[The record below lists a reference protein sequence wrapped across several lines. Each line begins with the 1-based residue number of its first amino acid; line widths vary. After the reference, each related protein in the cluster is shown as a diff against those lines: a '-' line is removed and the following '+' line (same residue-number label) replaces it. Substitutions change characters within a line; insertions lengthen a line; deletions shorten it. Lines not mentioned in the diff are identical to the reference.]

1 MSRHY
6 VRTSRRR
13 APRPPGPPGRRASR
27 PRPGPPARPP
37 RPGRAGAL
45 DSRTGAAG
53 GIGAW
58 AQGSA
63 GGEAAGVRVWVGTAD
78 SGASG
83 GVRRGSRRRRVAQ
96 VRGGGRGAAR
106 CPGWDDLRRPH
117 PRPGGRGAVPVRQ
130 HGLPLR
136 RRQRARSHTPVRHGR
151 RVLPRE
157 PQNGRRR
164 RLRGRVRDV
173 RPAVGASTKASKVQ
187 VRRVGA
193 WEDLVPDVCVRR
205 GGAWTKAQ
213 AKGVPHLANPPDAG
227 RLLRSS

>member
-6 VRTSRRR
+6 VRTSRGRD
-13 APRPPGPPGRRASR
+13 PRPPGPPGRRASR
-27 PRPGPPARPP
+27 PRPGPPARRPP
-37 RPGRAGAL
+37 PAGPRARLPHRRRRRHRRPGAGLGRRRGGRGQGLSRHGRLWRVWRRPARLSPSARRSGARRRPRRRSTSRPGRSASA
-45 DSRTGAAG
+45 SPAARR
-53 GIGAW
+53 A
-58 AQGSA
+58 
-63 GGEAAGVRVWVGTAD
+63 
-78 SGASG
+78 
-83 GVRRGSRRRRVAQ
+83 RRGP
-96 VRGGGRGAAR
+96 GPAAR
-106 CPGWDDLRRPH
+106 APAATTTACSLT
-117 PRPGGRGAVPVRQ
+117 
-130 HGLPLR
+130 
-136 RRQRARSHTPVRHGR
+136 HTPVRHGR

-173 RPAVGASTKASKVQ
+173 RLAVGASAKASKVQ